1 MQANL
6 DKISIPKGFVLY
18 DWQKDFLNNHDKDR
32 VLLCAEAGTGKTIA
46 GICWMK
52 LRSKVKTLVIAPRS
66 TVKKWREELD
76 KWGVKADVIST
87 DYIKKTNL
95 KNYGALVVDECQNFC
110 SALFDKTRSY
120 RSTILY
126 NHIRQHPNV
135 HVFLASATPIRSKP
149 ENLHTLLC
157 YLGVYWDRKKFRD
170 EFLHLTNKFGR
181 IHYEPNSDWRK
192 KIRPYL
198 EKHAHIVLMSD
209 CVDVPVHEYKV
220 INIKCTKKQ
229 ENELKKQ
236 QYEEPAKEWHTRHR
250 LEQGDNKWKE
260 VQKILDGNRKVVL
273 VCFYL
278 DQIEDYRKR
287 IGDNRQVFVLTGS
300 TKDQGQVVTDANESG
315 DLLTDM
321 AMSLLVKY
329 DIKDEEMEG
338 WMKTDSGWL
347 RIVSHPDT
355 MDSQTFALR
364 EYKTGR
370 VKWTQKKADNWF
382 QLRFYAMLVYIVH
395 GVVPPSCHLDWIETF
410 ADSTDEDKVKPTG
423 HVETFE
429 VKIGLKEILETMA
442 ITARVGKEIEAE
454 WTTHEKPK
462 EETLEEWLK

>member
-6 DKISIPKGFVLY
+6 DKISIPEGFVLY

-87 DYIKKTNL
+87 DYIKKTDL
-95 KNYGALVVDECQNFC
+95 RNYGALVVDECQNFC

-220 INIKCTKKQ
+220 INIKWTKKQ

-315 DLLTDM
+315 DCVLLIQAGLGQGFDLDKFSVQIF
-321 AMSLLVKY
+321 ASMSFAFVHLIQMEARINRIHNLHPNQYIYLLGGKNDESVYKQLKKGFDFHPPAY
-329 DIKDEEMEG
+329 YNDSNGRTTGITEDIKKGRSEGNPESVGVDEE
-338 WMKTDSGWL
+338 
-347 RIVSHPDT
+347 
-355 MDSQTFALR
+355 
-364 EYKTGR
+364 
-370 VKWTQKKADNWF
+370 
-382 QLRFYAMLVYIVH
+382 
-395 GVVPPSCHLDWIETF
+395 VPF
-410 ADSTDEDKVKPTG
+410 
-423 HVETFE
+423 
-429 VKIGLKEILETMA
+429 
-442 ITARVGKEIEAE
+442 
-454 WTTHEKPK
+454 
-462 EETLEEWLK
+462 